1 MPKVSLK
8 SAGRATSTEHNSLA
22 KMKNGCFFLLSF
34 ISPLA
39 PACKKAKNERAVP
52 ALLPVDPFVVVV
64 GVEELDLLVSLWTGK
79 VTRYGGV
86 HEQEKIKCCR
96 SWKKKA

>member
-1 MPKVSLK
+1 
-8 SAGRATSTEHNSLA
+8 
-22 KMKNGCFFLLSF
+22 MKNGCFLSF

-39 PACKKAKNERAVP
+39 LACKRQRMKAWCR

-79 VTRYGGV
+79 VTGYGGV